1 MAKLKM
7 TWIKEKK
14 APLLI
19 VSGLCLVLAAGLG
32 TGLRLASE
40 KEEEATYREVQ
51 AEYGELM
58 VGLEESGNVTVGTTE
73 QTFDLD
79 LSAYTGSSS
88 DGFSWGQGGGIF
100 QGMGG
105 QSGAGSSGSS
115 GSSST
120 RNLIIEEVLIT
131 EGQEIAQGDALY
143 RITQESMD
151 SIREELCSDV
161 SEAEVTLAKTQTQKQ
176 LTELEAKQAYEA
188 NVAYGTL
195 ADAEYENS
203 VQDLQDAVTEM
214 EEQITELQDELTEL
228 NTQLSEYQA
237 DLEMEKKVLENGEYV
252 VSTTDM
258 VSDAYGWITA
268 ENAREEAAQV
278 VEGLEE
284 SVEDTTD
291 TIAEK
296 QKELEALEKSLT
308 GAQRDLE
315 LGIIEARAQ
324 LEKRN
329 LKYKNAEEIY
339 NVSVELSSFEAKNAQ
354 EDYEDAASKLNEF
367 DSYLADRTIR
377 AENNGVIT
385 ECPLEA
391 GDVVNTGSSLAV
403 LNDYD
408 EVTVSVSV
416 EEAELAN
423 IKEGDAVN
431 VYIASYPDEDFTGTV
446 DSIGESTYNSSTG
459 TAYVEITVKL
469 GGETSKLYEG
479 MTAQVTF
486 ITKETETVVYVS
498 NRAVSRENG
507 KSYVKKKEADGSI
520 TRQEIITGF
529 SDGVNV
535 EIKEGLS
542 EGDTVLIESK
552 VSDS

>member
-1 MAKLKM
+1 MAKLKLNR
-7 TWIKEKK
+7 IKEKK
-14 APLLI
+14 IPLII
-19 VSGLCLVLAAGLG
+19 VIGLCLVLAAGLG
-32 TGLRLASE
+32 VGLRLSSG
-40 KEEEATYREVQ
+40 KEEEITYREVQ
-51 AEYGELM
+51 AEYGELT
-58 VGLEESGNVTVGTTE
+58 VGLEESGSVTVGTTE

-79 LSAYTGSSS
+79 LSAYTESGS

-105 QSGAGSSGSS
+105 QSGSGSS
-115 GSSST
+115 GGSGT

-143 RITQESMD
+143 RITEESMD
-151 SIREELCSDV
+151 SIREELNSDV
-161 SEAEVTLAKTQTQKQ
+161 SDAEVTLAKTQTQKQ
-176 LTELEAKQAYEA
+176 LTELEAKQAYET

-195 ADAEYENS
+195 ADAEYRNS
-203 VQDLQDAVTEM
+203 VQDLQDAAEEI
-214 EEQITELQDELTEL
+214 EEQITDLKEELTEL
-228 NTQLSEYQA
+228 NAQLAAYQA

-258 VSDAYGWITA
+258 VADAYGWITA

-278 VEGLEE
+278 VESLEE

-296 QKELEALEKSLT
+296 QKELEALEQSLT

-315 LGIIEARAQ
+315 LGMIEARAQ

-329 LKYKNAEEIY
+329 LKYKNAEEAY
-339 NVSVELSSFEAKNAQ
+339 NVSVESSSFEAKNAQ
-354 EDYEDAASKLNEF
+354 EDYEDAAAKLNEF

-385 ECPLEA
+385 DCPLEA
-391 GDVVNTGSSLAV
+391 GDMVNMGSSLVV

-416 EEAELAN
+416 EESELSN

-431 VYIASYPDEDFTGTV
+431 IYIASYPDEDFTGTV
-446 DSIGESTYNSSTG
+446 DSIGGSTYNSSTG
-459 TAYVEITVKL
+459 TTYVEITVKL
-469 GGETSKLYEG
+469 GGETSRLYEG
-479 MTAQVTF
+479 MSAQVTF

-520 TRQEIITGF
+520 TIQEVTTGF
-529 SDGVNV
+529 SDGINV

>member
-1 MAKLKM
+1 MAKLKLK
-7 TWIKEKK
+7 WIKEKK
-14 APLLI
+14 VPLL
-19 VSGLCLVLAAGLG
+19 VVFALCLVLAAGLSI
-32 TGLRLASE
+32 GLWLSSE
-40 KEEEATYREVQ
+40 KEEEVSYREVQ
-51 AEYGELM
+51 AEYGELT
-58 VGLEESGNVTVGTTE
+58 VGLEESGSVTVGTTE

-105 QSGAGSSGSS
+105 QSGSGSPGSSG
-115 GSSST
+115 T
-120 RNLIIEEVLIT
+120 RKLIIEEVLIT

-143 RITQESMD
+143 RITEESMD
-151 SIREELCSDV
+151 SIREELSSDV
-161 SEAEVTLAKTQTQKQ
+161 SDAEVTLAKTQTQKQ
-176 LTELEAKQAYEA
+176 LTELEAKQAYET
-188 NVAYGTL
+188 NVAYGAL
-195 ADAEYENS
+195 ADAEYQNS
-203 VQDLQDAVTEM
+203 VQDLQDAAAEM
-214 EEQITELQDELTEL
+214 EEQITQLQEELAEL
-228 NTQLSEYQA
+228 NTQLAEYQA

-278 VEGLEE
+278 VESLEE
-284 SVEDTTD
+284 SMEDTTD

-315 LGIIEARAQ
+315 LGIIEAQAQ

-329 LKYKNAEEIY
+329 LKYKNAEETY
-339 NVSVELSSFEAKNAQ
+339 NVSVELGSFEAKNAQ
-354 EDYEDAASKLNEF
+354 EDYEDAAAKLNEF

-377 AENNGVIT
+377 AENNGVVT

-391 GDVVNTGSSLAV
+391 GDTVNTGSSLV
-403 LNDYD
+403 VINDYD
-408 EVTVSVSV
+408 EVTVPVSV
-416 EEAELAN
+416 EESELSN

-431 VYIASYPDEDFTGTV
+431 IYIASYPEEDFTGTV
-446 DSIGESTYNSSTG
+446 DSIGDSTYNSSTG
-459 TAYVEITVKL
+459 TTYVEITVKL
-469 GGETSKLYEG
+469 GGETSRLYEG
-479 MTAQVTF
+479 MSAQVTF

-520 TRQEIITGF
+520 TLQEVTTGF
-529 SDGVNV
+529 SDGINV

>member
-1 MAKLKM
+1 
-7 TWIKEKK
+7 
-14 APLLI
+14 
-19 VSGLCLVLAAGLG
+19 
-32 TGLRLASE
+32 
-40 KEEEATYREVQ
+40 
-51 AEYGELM
+51 
-58 VGLEESGNVTVGTTE
+58 
-73 QTFDLD
+73 
-79 LSAYTGSSS
+79 
-88 DGFSWGQGGGIF
+88 
-100 QGMGG
+100 MGG

-176 LTELEAKQAYEA
+176 LTELEAKQAYET

-214 EEQITELQDELTEL
+214 EEQITELQAELTEL

-308 GAQRDLE
+308 GARRDLE

-354 EDYEDAASKLNEF
+354 EDYEDAASKLNGF

-446 DSIGESTYNSSTG
+446 DSIGESAYNSSTG

>member
-1 MAKLKM
+1 MAKLKLK
-7 TWIKEKK
+7 WIKEKK
-14 APLLI
+14 VPLL
-19 VSGLCLVLAAGLG
+19 VVFALCLVLAAGLSI
-32 TGLRLASE
+32 GLWLSSE
-40 KEEEATYREVQ
+40 KEEEVSYREVQ
-51 AEYGELM
+51 AEYGELT
-58 VGLEESGNVTVGTTE
+58 VGLEESGSVTVGTTE

-105 QSGAGSSGSS
+105 QSGSGSSGSS
-115 GSSST
+115 GT
-120 RNLIIEEVLIT
+120 RKLIIEEVLIT

-143 RITQESMD
+143 RITEESMD
-151 SIREELCSDV
+151 SIREELSSDV
-161 SEAEVTLAKTQTQKQ
+161 SDAEVTLAKTQTQKQ
-176 LTELEAKQAYEA
+176 LTELEAKQAYET
-188 NVAYGTL
+188 NVAYGAL
-195 ADAEYENS
+195 ADAEYQNS
-203 VQDLQDAVTEM
+203 VQDLQDAAAEI
-214 EEQITELQDELTEL
+214 EEQITQLQEELAEL
-228 NTQLSEYQA
+228 NTQLAEYQA

-278 VEGLEE
+278 VESLEE
-284 SVEDTTD
+284 SMEDTTD
-291 TIAEK
+291 TIVEK

-329 LKYKNAEEIY
+329 LKYKNAQETY

-354 EDYEDAASKLNEF
+354 EDYEDAAAKLNEF

-391 GDVVNTGSSLAV
+391 GDTVNTGSSLV
-403 LNDYD
+403 VINDYD
-408 EVTVSVSV
+408 EVTVPVSV
-416 EEAELAN
+416 EESELSN

-431 VYIASYPDEDFTGTV
+431 IYIASYPEEDFTGTV
-446 DSIGESTYNSSTG
+446 DSIGDSTYNSSTG
-459 TAYVEITVKL
+459 TTYVEITVKL
-469 GGETSKLYEG
+469 GGETSRLYEG
-479 MTAQVTF
+479 MSAQVTF

-520 TRQEIITGF
+520 TLQEVTTGF
-529 SDGVNV
+529 SDGINV

>member
-14 APLLI
+14 ASLF
-19 VSGLCLVLAAGLG
+19 VASGLCLVLAAGLG

-51 AEYGELM
+51 AEYGELT

-115 GSSST
+115 ST

-151 SIREELCSDV
+151 SIRGELCSDV

-176 LTELEAKQAYEA
+176 LTELEAKQAYET

-214 EEQITELQDELTEL
+214 EEQIMELQAELTEL

-237 DLEMEKKVLENGEYV
+237 DLEVEKKVLENGEYV

-268 ENAREEAAQV
+268 ENANWEE
-278 VEGLEE
+278 
-284 SVEDTTD
+284 
-291 TIAEK
+291 
-296 QKELEALEKSLT
+296 
-308 GAQRDLE
+308 
-315 LGIIEARAQ
+315 
-324 LEKRN
+324 
-329 LKYKNAEEIY
+329 YKI
-339 NVSVELSSFEAKNAQ
+339 
-354 EDYEDAASKLNEF
+354 
-367 DSYLADRTIR
+367 
-377 AENNGVIT
+377 
-385 ECPLEA
+385 
-391 GDVVNTGSSLAV
+391 
-403 LNDYD
+403 
-408 EVTVSVSV
+408 
-416 EEAELAN
+416 
-423 IKEGDAVN
+423 
-431 VYIASYPDEDFTGTV
+431 
-446 DSIGESTYNSSTG
+446 
-459 TAYVEITVKL
+459 
-469 GGETSKLYEG
+469 
-479 MTAQVTF
+479 
-486 ITKETETVVYVS
+486 
-498 NRAVSRENG
+498 
-507 KSYVKKKEADGSI
+507 
-520 TRQEIITGF
+520 
-529 SDGVNV
+529 
-535 EIKEGLS
+535 
-542 EGDTVLIESK
+542 
-552 VSDS
+552 

>member
-1 MAKLKM
+1 MAKLKLK
-7 TWIKEKK
+7 WIKEKK
-14 APLLI
+14 VPLL
-19 VSGLCLVLAAGLG
+19 VVFALCLVLAAGLSI
-32 TGLRLASE
+32 GLWLSSE
-40 KEEEATYREVQ
+40 KEEEVSYREVQ
-51 AEYGELM
+51 AEYGELT
-58 VGLEESGNVTVGTTE
+58 VGLEESGSVTVGTTE

-105 QSGAGSSGSS
+105 QSGSGSPGSSG
-115 GSSST
+115 T
-120 RNLIIEEVLIT
+120 RKLIIEEVLIT

-143 RITQESMD
+143 RITEESMD
-151 SIREELCSDV
+151 SIREELSSDV
-161 SEAEVTLAKTQTQKQ
+161 SDAEVTLAKTQTQKQ
-176 LTELEAKQAYEA
+176 LTELEAKQAYET
-188 NVAYGTL
+188 NVAYGAL
-195 ADAEYENS
+195 ADAEYQNS
-203 VQDLQDAVTEM
+203 VQDLQDAAAEM
-214 EEQITELQDELTEL
+214 EEQITQLQEELAEL
-228 NTQLSEYQA
+228 NTQLAEYQA

-252 VSTTDM
+252 VRTTDM

-278 VEGLEE
+278 VESLEE
-284 SVEDTTD
+284 SMEDTTD

-315 LGIIEARAQ
+315 LGIIEAQAQ

-329 LKYKNAEEIY
+329 LKYKNAEETY

-354 EDYEDAASKLNEF
+354 EDYEDAAAKLNEF

-391 GDVVNTGSSLAV
+391 GDTVNTGSSLV
-403 LNDYD
+403 VINDYD
-408 EVTVSVSV
+408 EVTVPVSV
-416 EEAELAN
+416 EESELSN
-423 IKEGDAVN
+423 IEEGDAVN
-431 VYIASYPDEDFTGTV
+431 IYIASYPEEDFTGTV
-446 DSIGESTYNSSTG
+446 DSIGDSTYNSSTG
-459 TAYVEITVKL
+459 TTYVDITVKL
-469 GGETSKLYEG
+469 GGETSRLYEG
-479 MTAQVTF
+479 MSAQVTF

-520 TRQEIITGF
+520 TLQEVTTGF
-529 SDGVNV
+529 SDGINV

>member
-1 MAKLKM
+1 MAKLKLK
-7 TWIKEKK
+7 WIKEKK
-14 APLLI
+14 VPLL
-19 VSGLCLVLAAGLG
+19 VVFALCLVLAAGLSV
-32 TGLRLASE
+32 GLWLSSE
-40 KEEEATYREVQ
+40 KEEEVTYREVQ
-51 AEYGELM
+51 AEYGELT
-58 VGLEESGNVTVGTTE
+58 VGLEESGSVTVGTTE

-105 QSGAGSSGSS
+105 QSGSGSSGSS
-115 GSSST
+115 GT
-120 RNLIIEEVLIT
+120 RKLIIEEVLIT

-143 RITQESMD
+143 RITEESID
-151 SIREELCSDV
+151 SIREELSSDV
-161 SEAEVTLAKTQTQKQ
+161 SDAEVTMAKTQTQKQ
-176 LTELEAKQAYEA
+176 LTELEAKQAYET
-188 NVAYGTL
+188 NVAYGVL
-195 ADAEYENS
+195 ADAEYQNS
-203 VQDLQDAVTEM
+203 VQDLQDAAVEI
-214 EEQITELQDELTEL
+214 EEQITQLQEELAEL
-228 NTQLSEYQA
+228 NTQLAEYQA

-258 VSDAYGWITA
+258 VSDAYGWITT
-268 ENAREEAAQV
+268 ENAREEAAWV
-278 VEGLEE
+278 VEGLAE

-308 GAQRDLE
+308 GAKRDLE
-315 LGIIEARAQ
+315 LGIIEARVQ

-391 GDVVNTGSSLAV
+391 GDTVNTGSSLV
-403 LNDYD
+403 VINDYD
-408 EVTVSVSV
+408 EVTVPVSV
-416 EEAELAN
+416 EESELSN

-431 VYIASYPDEDFTGTV
+431 IYIASYPEEDFTGTV
-446 DSIGESTYNSSTG
+446 DSIGDSTYNSSTG
-459 TAYVEITVKL
+459 TTYVEITVKL
-469 GGETSKLYEG
+469 GGETSRLYEG
-479 MTAQVTF
+479 MSAQVTF

-520 TRQEIITGF
+520 TLQEVTTGF
-529 SDGVNV
+529 SDGINV

>member
-1 MAKLKM
+1 MAKLKLK
-7 TWIKEKK
+7 WIKEKK
-14 APLLI
+14 VPLL
-19 VSGLCLVLAAGLG
+19 VVFALCLVLAAGISV
-32 TGLRLASE
+32 GLWLSSE
-40 KEEEATYREVQ
+40 QEEEVTYREVQ
-51 AEYGELM
+51 AEYGELT
-58 VGLEESGNVTVGTTE
+58 VGLEESGSVTVGTTE

-105 QSGAGSSGSS
+105 QSGSGSSGSS
-115 GSSST
+115 GT
-120 RNLIIEEVLIT
+120 RKLIIEEVLIT

-143 RITQESMD
+143 RITEESID
-151 SIREELCSDV
+151 SIREELSSDV
-161 SEAEVTLAKTQTQKQ
+161 SDAEVTMAKTQTQKQ
-176 LTELEAKQAYEA
+176 LTELEAKQAYET
-188 NVAYGTL
+188 NVAYGVL
-195 ADAEYENS
+195 ADAEYQNS
-203 VQDLQDAVTEM
+203 VQDLQDAAVEI
-214 EEQITELQDELTEL
+214 EEQITQLQEELAEL
-228 NTQLSEYQA
+228 NTQLAEYQA

-258 VSDAYGWITA
+258 VSDAYGWITT
-268 ENAREEAAQV
+268 ENAREEAAWV
-278 VEGLEE
+278 VEGLAE

-308 GAQRDLE
+308 GAKRDLE
-315 LGIIEARAQ
+315 LGIIEARVQ

-391 GDVVNTGSSLAV
+391 GDTVNTGSSLV
-403 LNDYD
+403 VINDYD
-408 EVTVSVSV
+408 EVTVPVSV
-416 EEAELAN
+416 EESELSN

-431 VYIASYPDEDFTGTV
+431 IYIASYPEEDFTGTV
-446 DSIGESTYNSSTG
+446 DSIGDSTYNSSTG
-459 TAYVEITVKL
+459 TTYVEITVKL
-469 GGETSKLYEG
+469 GGETSRLYEG
-479 MTAQVTF
+479 MSAQVTF

-520 TRQEIITGF
+520 TLQEVTTGF
-529 SDGVNV
+529 SDGINV

>member
-1 MAKLKM
+1 MAKLKLK
-7 TWIKEKK
+7 WIKEKK
-14 APLLI
+14 VPLL
-19 VSGLCLVLAAGLG
+19 VVFALCLVLAAGLSV
-32 TGLRLASE
+32 GLWLSSE
-40 KEEEATYREVQ
+40 KEEEVTYREVQ
-51 AEYGELM
+51 AEYGELT
-58 VGLEESGNVTVGTTE
+58 VGLEESGSVTVGTTE

-105 QSGAGSSGSS
+105 QSGSGSSGSS
-115 GSSST
+115 GT
-120 RNLIIEEVLIT
+120 RKLIIEEVLIT

-143 RITQESMD
+143 RITEESID
-151 SIREELCSDV
+151 SIREELSSDV
-161 SEAEVTLAKTQTQKQ
+161 SDAEVTMAKTQTQKQ
-176 LTELEAKQAYEA
+176 LTELEAKQAYET
-188 NVAYGTL
+188 NVAYGVL
-195 ADAEYENS
+195 ADAEYQNS
-203 VQDLQDAVTEM
+203 VQDRQDAAVEI
-214 EEQITELQDELTEL
+214 EEQITQLQEELAEL
-228 NTQLSEYQA
+228 NTQLAEYQA

-258 VSDAYGWITA
+258 VSDAYGWITT
-268 ENAREEAAQV
+268 ENAREEAAWV
-278 VEGLEE
+278 VEGLAE

-308 GAQRDLE
+308 GAKRDLE
-315 LGIIEARAQ
+315 LGIIEARVQ

-391 GDVVNTGSSLAV
+391 GDTVNTGSSLV
-403 LNDYD
+403 VINDYD
-408 EVTVSVSV
+408 EVTVPVSV
-416 EEAELAN
+416 EESELSN

-431 VYIASYPDEDFTGTV
+431 IYIASYPEEDFTGTV
-446 DSIGESTYNSSTG
+446 DSIGDSTYNSSTG
-459 TAYVEITVKL
+459 TTYVEITVKL
-469 GGETSKLYEG
+469 GGETSRLYEG
-479 MTAQVTF
+479 MSAQVTF

-520 TRQEIITGF
+520 TLQEVTTGF
-529 SDGVNV
+529 SDGINV

>member
-1 MAKLKM
+1 MAKLKLK
-7 TWIKEKK
+7 WIKEKK
-14 APLLI
+14 VPLL
-19 VSGLCLVLAAGLG
+19 VVFALCLVLAAGLSV
-32 TGLRLASE
+32 GLWLSSE
-40 KEEEATYREVQ
+40 KEEEVTYREVQ
-51 AEYGELM
+51 AEYGELT
-58 VGLEESGNVTVGTTE
+58 VGLEESGSVTVGTTE
-73 QTFDLD
+73 QSFDLD

-105 QSGAGSSGSS
+105 QSGSGSSGSS
-115 GSSST
+115 GT
-120 RNLIIEEVLIT
+120 RKLIIEEVLIT

-143 RITQESMD
+143 RITEESID
-151 SIREELCSDV
+151 SIREELSSDV
-161 SEAEVTLAKTQTQKQ
+161 SDAEVTMAKTQTQKQ
-176 LTELEAKQAYEA
+176 LTELEAKQAYET
-188 NVAYGTL
+188 NVAYGVL
-195 ADAEYENS
+195 ADAEYQNS
-203 VQDLQDAVTEM
+203 VQDLQDAAVEI
-214 EEQITELQDELTEL
+214 EEQITQLQEELAEL
-228 NTQLSEYQA
+228 NTQLAEYQA

-258 VSDAYGWITA
+258 VSDAYGWITT
-268 ENAREEAAQV
+268 ENAREEAAWV
-278 VEGLEE
+278 VEGLAE

-308 GAQRDLE
+308 GAKRDLE
-315 LGIIEARAQ
+315 LGIIEARVQ

-391 GDVVNTGSSLAV
+391 GDTVNTGSSLV
-403 LNDYD
+403 VINDYD
-408 EVTVSVSV
+408 EVTVPVSV
-416 EEAELAN
+416 EESELSN

-431 VYIASYPDEDFTGTV
+431 IYIASYPEEDFTGTV
-446 DSIGESTYNSSTG
+446 DSIGDSTYNSSTG
-459 TAYVEITVKL
+459 TTYVEITVKL
-469 GGETSKLYEG
+469 GGETSRLYEG
-479 MTAQVTF
+479 MSAQVTF

-520 TRQEIITGF
+520 TLQEVTTGF
-529 SDGVNV
+529 SDGINV

>member
-1 MAKLKM
+1 MAKLKLK
-7 TWIKEKK
+7 WIKEKK
-14 APLLI
+14 VPLL
-19 VSGLCLVLAAGLG
+19 VVFALCLVLAAGLSV
-32 TGLRLASE
+32 GLWLSSE
-40 KEEEATYREVQ
+40 KEEEVTYREVQ
-51 AEYGELM
+51 AEYGELT
-58 VGLEESGNVTVGTTE
+58 VGLEESGSVTVGTTE

-105 QSGAGSSGSS
+105 QSGSGSSGSS
-115 GSSST
+115 GT
-120 RNLIIEEVLIT
+120 RKLIIEEVLIT

-143 RITQESMD
+143 RITEESID
-151 SIREELCSDV
+151 SIREELSSDV
-161 SEAEVTLAKTQTQKQ
+161 SDAEVTMAKTQTQKQ
-176 LTELEAKQAYEA
+176 LTELEAKQAYET
-188 NVAYGTL
+188 NVAYGAL
-195 ADAEYENS
+195 ADAEYQNS
-203 VQDLQDAVTEM
+203 VQDLQDAAVEI
-214 EEQITELQDELTEL
+214 EEQITQLQEELAEL
-228 NTQLSEYQA
+228 NTQLAEYQA

-258 VSDAYGWITA
+258 VSDAYGWITT
-268 ENAREEAAQV
+268 ENAREEAAWV
-278 VEGLEE
+278 VEGLAE

-308 GAQRDLE
+308 GAKRDLE
-315 LGIIEARAQ
+315 LGIIEARVQ

-391 GDVVNTGSSLAV
+391 GDTVNTGSSLV
-403 LNDYD
+403 VINDYD
-408 EVTVSVSV
+408 EVTVPVSV
-416 EEAELAN
+416 EESELSN

-431 VYIASYPDEDFTGTV
+431 IYIASYPEEDFTGTV
-446 DSIGESTYNSSTG
+446 DSIGDSTYNSSTG
-459 TAYVEITVKL
+459 TTYVEITVKL
-469 GGETSKLYEG
+469 GGETSRLYEG
-479 MTAQVTF
+479 MSAQVTF

-520 TRQEIITGF
+520 TLQEVTTGF
-529 SDGVNV
+529 SDGINV

>member
-1 MAKLKM
+1 MAKLKLK
-7 TWIKEKK
+7 WIKEKK
-14 APLLI
+14 VPLL
-19 VSGLCLVLAAGLG
+19 VVFALCLVLAAGLSV
-32 TGLRLASE
+32 GLWLSSE
-40 KEEEATYREVQ
+40 KEEEVTYREVQ
-51 AEYGELM
+51 AEYGELT
-58 VGLEESGNVTVGTTE
+58 VGLEESGSVTVGTTE

-105 QSGAGSSGSS
+105 QSGSGSSGSS
-115 GSSST
+115 GT
-120 RNLIIEEVLIT
+120 RKLIIEEVLIT

-143 RITQESMD
+143 RITEESID
-151 SIREELCSDV
+151 SIREELSSDV
-161 SEAEVTLAKTQTQKQ
+161 SDAEVTMAKTQTQKQ
-176 LTELEAKQAYEA
+176 LTELEAKQAYET
-188 NVAYGTL
+188 NVAYGVL
-195 ADAEYENS
+195 ADAEYQNS
-203 VQDLQDAVTEM
+203 VQDLQDAAVEI
-214 EEQITELQDELTEL
+214 EEQITQLQEELAEL
-228 NTQLSEYQA
+228 NTQLAEYQA

-354 EDYEDAASKLNEF
+354 EDYEDAASKLNGF

-446 DSIGESTYNSSTG
+446 DSIGESAYNSSTG

>member
-1 MAKLKM
+1 MAKLKLNR
-7 TWIKEKK
+7 IKEKK
-14 APLLI
+14 IPLII
-19 VSGLCLVLAAGLG
+19 VIGLCLVLAAGLG
-32 TGLRLASE
+32 VGLRLSSG
-40 KEEEATYREVQ
+40 KEEEVTYREVQ
-51 AEYGELM
+51 AEYGELT
-58 VGLEESGNVTVGTTE
+58 VGLEENGSVTVGTTE

-79 LSAYTGSSS
+79 LSAYTESGS

-105 QSGAGSSGSS
+105 QSGSGSSGSS
-115 GSSST
+115 GT

-143 RITQESMD
+143 RITEESMD
-151 SIREELCSDV
+151 SIREELNSDV
-161 SEAEVTLAKTQTQKQ
+161 SDAEVTLAKTQTQKQ
-176 LTELEAKQAYEA
+176 LTELEAKQDYET

-195 ADAEYENS
+195 ADAEYRNS
-203 VQDLQDAVTEM
+203 VQDLQDAADEI
-214 EEQITELQDELTEL
+214 EEQITDLKEELTEL
-228 NTQLSEYQA
+228 NAQLAAYQA

-252 VSTTDM
+252 VNTTDM
-258 VSDAYGWITA
+258 VADAYGWITA

-278 VEGLEE
+278 VESLEE

-296 QKELEALEKSLT
+296 QKELEALEQSLT

-315 LGIIEARAQ
+315 LGMIEARAQ

-329 LKYKNAEEIY
+329 LKYKNAEEAY

-354 EDYEDAASKLNEF
+354 EDYEDAAAKLNEF

-385 ECPLEA
+385 DCPLEA
-391 GDVVNTGSSLAV
+391 GDTVNMGSSLVV

-416 EEAELAN
+416 EESELSN

-431 VYIASYPDEDFTGTV
+431 IYIASYPDEDFTGTV
-446 DSIGESTYNSSTG
+446 DSIGDSTYNSSTG
-459 TAYVEITVKL
+459 TTYVEITVKL
-469 GGETSKLYEG
+469 GGETSRLYEG
-479 MTAQVTF
+479 MSAQVTF

-520 TRQEIITGF
+520 TIQEVTTGF
-529 SDGVNV
+529 SDGINV

>member
-51 AEYGELM
+51 AEYGELT

-105 QSGAGSSGSS
+105 QSGAGSS

-214 EEQITELQDELTEL
+214 EEQITEL
-228 NTQLSEYQA
+228 
-237 DLEMEKKVLENGEYV
+237 
-252 VSTTDM
+252 
-258 VSDAYGWITA
+258 
-268 ENAREEAAQV
+268 
-278 VEGLEE
+278 
-284 SVEDTTD
+284 
-291 TIAEK
+291 
-296 QKELEALEKSLT
+296 
-308 GAQRDLE
+308 
-315 LGIIEARAQ
+315 
-324 LEKRN
+324 
-329 LKYKNAEEIY
+329 
-339 NVSVELSSFEAKNAQ
+339 
-354 EDYEDAASKLNEF
+354 
-367 DSYLADRTIR
+367 
-377 AENNGVIT
+377 
-385 ECPLEA
+385 
-391 GDVVNTGSSLAV
+391 
-403 LNDYD
+403 
-408 EVTVSVSV
+408 
-416 EEAELAN
+416 
-423 IKEGDAVN
+423 
-431 VYIASYPDEDFTGTV
+431 
-446 DSIGESTYNSSTG
+446 
-459 TAYVEITVKL
+459 
-469 GGETSKLYEG
+469 
-479 MTAQVTF
+479 
-486 ITKETETVVYVS
+486 
-498 NRAVSRENG
+498 
-507 KSYVKKKEADGSI
+507 
-520 TRQEIITGF
+520 
-529 SDGVNV
+529 
-535 EIKEGLS
+535 
-542 EGDTVLIESK
+542 
-552 VSDS
+552 

>member
-1 MAKLKM
+1 MAKLKLK
-7 TWIKEKK
+7 WIKEKK
-14 APLLI
+14 VPLL
-19 VSGLCLVLAAGLG
+19 VVFALCLVLAAGLSI
-32 TGLRLASE
+32 GLWLSSE
-40 KEEEATYREVQ
+40 KGEEVSYREVQ
-51 AEYGELM
+51 AEYGELT
-58 VGLEESGNVTVGTTE
+58 VGLEESGSVTVGTTE

-79 LSAYTGSSS
+79 LSAYTESNS
-88 DGFSWGQGGGIF
+88 DGFSWGQGGSIF

-105 QSGAGSSGSS
+105 QSGSGSSGSS
-115 GSSST
+115 GT
-120 RNLIIEEVLIT
+120 RKLIIEEVLIT

-143 RITQESMD
+143 RITEESMD
-151 SIREELCSDV
+151 SIREELSSDV
-161 SEAEVTLAKTQTQKQ
+161 SDAEVTLAKTQTQKQ
-176 LTELEAKQAYEA
+176 LTELEAKQAYET
-188 NVAYGTL
+188 NVAYGAL
-195 ADAEYENS
+195 ADAEYQNS
-203 VQDLQDAVTEM
+203 VQDLQDAAAEM
-214 EEQITELQDELTEL
+214 EEQITQLQEELAEL
-228 NTQLSEYQA
+228 NTQLAEYQA

-278 VEGLEE
+278 VESLEE
-284 SVEDTTD
+284 SMEDTTD

-315 LGIIEARAQ
+315 LGIIEAQAQ

-329 LKYKNAEEIY
+329 LKYKNAEETY

-354 EDYEDAASKLNEF
+354 EDYEDAAAKLNEF

-377 AENNGVIT
+377 AENNGVVT

-391 GDVVNTGSSLAV
+391 GDTVNTGSSLV
-403 LNDYD
+403 VINDYD
-408 EVTVSVSV
+408 EVTVPVSV
-416 EEAELAN
+416 EESELSN

-431 VYIASYPDEDFTGTV
+431 IYIASYPEEDFTGTV
-446 DSIGESTYNSSTG
+446 DSIGDSTYNSSTG
-459 TAYVEITVKL
+459 TTYVEITVKL
-469 GGETSKLYEG
+469 GGENSRLYEG
-479 MTAQVTF
+479 MSAQVTF

-520 TRQEIITGF
+520 TLQEVTTGF
-529 SDGVNV
+529 SDGINV

>member
-1 MAKLKM
+1 MAKLKLK
-7 TWIKEKK
+7 WIKEKK
-14 APLLI
+14 VPLL
-19 VSGLCLVLAAGLG
+19 VVFALCLVLAAGLSV
-32 TGLRLASE
+32 GLWLSSE
-40 KEEEATYREVQ
+40 KEEEVTYREVQ
-51 AEYGELM
+51 AEYGELT
-58 VGLEESGNVTVGTTE
+58 VGLEESGSVTVGTTE

-105 QSGAGSSGSS
+105 QSGSGSSGSS
-115 GSSST
+115 GT
-120 RNLIIEEVLIT
+120 RKLIIEEVLIT

-143 RITQESMD
+143 RITEESID
-151 SIREELCSDV
+151 SIREELSSDV
-161 SEAEVTLAKTQTQKQ
+161 SDAEVTMAKTQTQKQ
-176 LTELEAKQAYEA
+176 LTELEAKQAYET
-188 NVAYGTL
+188 NVAYGAL
-195 ADAEYENS
+195 ADAEYQNS
-203 VQDLQDAVTEM
+203 VQDLQDAAVEI
-214 EEQITELQDELTEL
+214 EEQITQLQEELAEL
-228 NTQLSEYQA
+228 NTQLAEYQA

-258 VSDAYGWITA
+258 VSDAYGWITT
-268 ENAREEAAQV
+268 ENAREEAAWV
-278 VEGLEE
+278 VEGLAE

-308 GAQRDLE
+308 GAKRDLE
-315 LGIIEARAQ
+315 LGIIEARVQ

-391 GDVVNTGSSLAV
+391 GDTVNTGSSLV
-403 LNDYD
+403 VINDYD
-408 EVTVSVSV
+408 EVTVPVSV
-416 EEAELAN
+416 EESELSN

-431 VYIASYPDEDFTGTV
+431 IYIASYPEEDFTGTV
-446 DSIGESTYNSSTG
+446 DSIGDSTYNSSTG
-459 TAYVEITVKL
+459 TTYVEIMVKL
-469 GGETSKLYEG
+469 GGETSRLYEG
-479 MTAQVTF
+479 MSAQVTF

-520 TRQEIITGF
+520 TLQEVTTGF
-529 SDGVNV
+529 SDGINV

>member
-1 MAKLKM
+1 MAKLKLK
-7 TWIKEKK
+7 WIKEKK
-14 APLLI
+14 VPLL
-19 VSGLCLVLAAGLG
+19 VVFALCLVLAAGLSV
-32 TGLRLASE
+32 GLWLSSE
-40 KEEEATYREVQ
+40 KEEEVTYREVQ
-51 AEYGELM
+51 AEYGELT
-58 VGLEESGNVTVGTTE
+58 VGLEESGSVTVGTTE

-105 QSGAGSSGSS
+105 QSGSGSSGSS
-115 GSSST
+115 GT
-120 RNLIIEEVLIT
+120 RKLIIEEVLIT

-143 RITQESMD
+143 RITEESID
-151 SIREELCSDV
+151 SIREELSSDV
-161 SEAEVTLAKTQTQKQ
+161 SDAEVTMAKTQTQKQ
-176 LTELEAKQAYEA
+176 LTELEAKQAYET
-188 NVAYGTL
+188 NVAYGVL
-195 ADAEYENS
+195 ADAEYQNS
-203 VQDLQDAVTEM
+203 VQDLQDAAVEI
-214 EEQITELQDELTEL
+214 EEQITQLQEELAEL
-228 NTQLSEYQA
+228 NTQLAEYQA
-237 DLEMEKKVLENGEYV
+237 DLEMEKKVLENEEYV

-258 VSDAYGWITA
+258 VSDAYGWITT
-268 ENAREEAAQV
+268 ENAREEAAWV
-278 VEGLEE
+278 VEGLAE

-308 GAQRDLE
+308 GAKRDLE
-315 LGIIEARAQ
+315 LGIIEARVQ

-391 GDVVNTGSSLAV
+391 GDTVNTGSSLV
-403 LNDYD
+403 VINDYD
-408 EVTVSVSV
+408 EVTVPVSV
-416 EEAELAN
+416 EESELSN

-431 VYIASYPDEDFTGTV
+431 IYIASYPEEDFTGTV
-446 DSIGESTYNSSTG
+446 DSIGDSTYNSSTG
-459 TAYVEITVKL
+459 TTYVEITVKL
-469 GGETSKLYEG
+469 GGETSRLYEG
-479 MTAQVTF
+479 MSAQVTF

-520 TRQEIITGF
+520 TLQEVTTGF
-529 SDGVNV
+529 SDGINV

>member
-1 MAKLKM
+1 MAKLILK
-7 TWIKEKK
+7 WIKEKK
-14 APLLI
+14 VPLL
-19 VSGLCLVLAAGLG
+19 VVFALCLVLAAGLSV
-32 TGLRLASE
+32 GLWLSSE
-40 KEEEATYREVQ
+40 KEEEVTYREVQ
-51 AEYGELM
+51 AEYGELT
-58 VGLEESGNVTVGTTE
+58 VGLEESGSVTVGTTE

-105 QSGAGSSGSS
+105 QSGSGSSGSS
-115 GSSST
+115 GT
-120 RNLIIEEVLIT
+120 RKLIIEEVLIT

-143 RITQESMD
+143 RITEESMD
-151 SIREELCSDV
+151 SIREELSSDV
-161 SEAEVTLAKTQTQKQ
+161 SDAEVTLAKTQTQKQ
-176 LTELEAKQAYEA
+176 LTELEAKQAYET
-188 NVAYGTL
+188 NVAYGAL
-195 ADAEYENS
+195 ADAEYQNS
-203 VQDLQDAVTEM
+203 VQDLQDAAVEI
-214 EEQITELQDELTEL
+214 EELITQLQEELAEL
-228 NTQLSEYQA
+228 NTQLAEYQA

-278 VEGLEE
+278 VESLEE
-284 SVEDTTD
+284 SMEDTTD

-315 LGIIEARAQ
+315 LGIIEAQAQ

-329 LKYKNAEEIY
+329 LKYKNTEETY

-354 EDYEDAASKLNEF
+354 EDYEDAAAKLNEF

-391 GDVVNTGSSLAV
+391 GDTVNTGSSLV
-403 LNDYD
+403 VINDYD
-408 EVTVSVSV
+408 EVTVPVSV
-416 EEAELAN
+416 EESELSN

-431 VYIASYPDEDFTGTV
+431 IYIASYPEEDFTGTV
-446 DSIGESTYNSSTG
+446 DSIGDSTYNSSTG
-459 TAYVEITVKL
+459 TTYVEITVKL
-469 GGETSKLYEG
+469 GGETSRLYEG
-479 MTAQVTF
+479 MSAQVTF

-520 TRQEIITGF
+520 TLQEVTTGF
-529 SDGVNV
+529 SDGINV

>member
-1 MAKLKM
+1 M
-7 TWIKEKK
+7 
-14 APLLI
+14 
-19 VSGLCLVLAAGLG
+19 
-32 TGLRLASE
+32 
-40 KEEEATYREVQ
+40 
-51 AEYGELM
+51 
-58 VGLEESGNVTVGTTE
+58 
-73 QTFDLD
+73 
-79 LSAYTGSSS
+79 
-88 DGFSWGQGGGIF
+88 
-100 QGMGG
+100 
-105 QSGAGSSGSS
+105 
-115 GSSST
+115 
-120 RNLIIEEVLIT
+120 
-131 EGQEIAQGDALY
+131 
-143 RITQESMD
+143 
-151 SIREELCSDV
+151 
-161 SEAEVTLAKTQTQKQ
+161 
-176 LTELEAKQAYEA
+176 
-188 NVAYGTL
+188 
-195 ADAEYENS
+195 
-203 VQDLQDAVTEM
+203 TEM

-284 SVEDTTD
+284 SVEDTSD

-446 DSIGESTYNSSTG
+446 DSIGESAYNSSTG